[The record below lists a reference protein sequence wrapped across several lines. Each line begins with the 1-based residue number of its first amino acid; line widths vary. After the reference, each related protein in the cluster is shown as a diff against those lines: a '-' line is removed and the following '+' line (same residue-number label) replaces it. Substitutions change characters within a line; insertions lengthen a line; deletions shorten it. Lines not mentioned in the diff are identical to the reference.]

1 MTITIV
7 GLGPGSAGD
16 LTLEAHRVLAE
27 APEIW
32 LRTRIHPVVASLP
45 SSAVLRDFDSFYD
58 NARDFAEVYERI
70 CAELMHIAS
79 GRDVVYAVP
88 GHPLVG
94 EATVRR
100 LLAESRSGG
109 PPVRIV
115 AGLSFLEPVCTA
127 LGIDPLEAGL
137 QIVDALS
144 PHLEPDRPALCAQVY
159 ARHVASGLKLVLLDL
174 YPPEHAVTVV
184 TAAGVEDAQLIWTGP
199 LAELDRGDRFDHLSS
214 VYLPALQ
221 PELNRRTFAGLRGI
235 LHRLYAP
242 GGCPWDREQTHTS
255 LRPYLLEETYEAL
268 EALDSNDPHALA
280 EELGDLLLQV
290 GLHCEIAAEAG
301 EFDYG
306 DVFEGITSKL
316 IRRHPHV
323 FGDVTVRNA
332 EDVAANWQVIKQAE
346 RSAAE
351 EPARSIL
358 AGVPKSMPALAFGK
372 SVQSRAAQIG
382 FDWREMDG
390 VVDKL
395 GEEVAELRR
404 AASPEERE
412 EEFGDILF
420 TLVNVARWLGISPE
434 EALRRA
440 NQKFVRRFGAVEA
453 LARERNMNMKEAG
466 LDALDALWNEVKATE
481 G

>member
-16 LTLEAHRVLAE
+16 LTLEARRVLAE

-32 LRTRIHPVVASLP
+32 LRTRIHPAVASLP
-45 SSAVLRDFDSFYD
+45 STPVLHDFDSYYEHETG
-58 NARDFAEVYERI
+58 FAEVYERI
-70 CAELMHIAS
+70 CSDLERLAAS
-79 GRDVVYAVP
+79 EDIVYAVP

-100 LLAESRSGG
+100 LLAQSQAGG
-109 PPVRIV
+109 PAVRIV
-115 AGLSFLEPVCTA
+115 AGLSFLEPVCVA
-127 LGIDPLEAGL
+127 LGIDPLEGGL

-144 PHLEPDRPALCAQVY
+144 PHLELDRPALCAQVY
-159 ARHVASGLKLVLLDL
+159 ARHVASGLKLALLDL
-174 YPPEHAVTVV
+174 YPPEHPVTVV
-184 TAAGVEDAQLIWTGP
+184 TAAGVEGAQAIWTGP
-199 LAELDRGDRFDHLSS
+199 LAELDRGDRFDHLTS

-242 GGCPWDREQTHTS
+242 GGCPWDRAQTHAT

-268 EALDSNDPHALA
+268 EALDSGDPHALA
-280 EELGDLLLQV
+280 EELGDLLLQA
-290 GLHCEIAAEAG
+290 GLHCEIAAESG

-332 EDVAANWQVIKQAE
+332 DDVAANWQVIKQAE
-346 RSAAE
+346 RSAAD
-351 EPARSIL
+351 EPVRSIL
-358 AGVPKSMPALAFGK
+358 AGVPKSMPALAFGEA
-372 SVQSRAAQIG
+372 VQSRAAQIG
-382 FDWREMDG
+382 FDWREMEG

-395 GEEVAELRR
+395 IEEVAELRR
-404 AASPEERE
+404 ATNQSERD

-420 TLVNVARWLGISPE
+420 TLVNVARWLGINPE

-453 LARERNMNMKEAG
+453 LARDRTVNMKEAG
-466 LDALDALWNEVKATE
+466 LDALDALWNEVKASE
-481 G
+481 R